1 MPTPAKKWKTHPA
14 YFVMLELL
22 QKKNSMNDQDLLE
35 AMNEEFGEISQ
46 KEFNKLLMRLEISGK
61 IRTTSMVRG
70 KRQIELVV

>member
-1 MPTPAKKWKTHPA
+1 
-14 YFVMLELL
+14 MLELL